1 MHGPHWPIVFVPRP
15 LLWCAVSTRLV
26 HYRIS
31 YVPRALHR
39 TRLAVNSNR
48 LAASQ
53 AWRSYRWSVVRNPLY
68 WLTWLPTMLLIVA
81 GRLVEKEEGR
91 LAEAA

>member
-1 MHGPHWPIVFVPRP
+1 M
-15 LLWCAVSTRLV
+15 
-26 HYRIS
+26 
-31 YVPRALHR
+31 
-39 TRLAVNSNR
+39 NSDR

-81 GRLVEKEEGR
+81 GRHVER
-91 LAEAA
+91 DRA